1 MNKILKY
8 LVLIITLFIGCNVYA
23 ESLEYI
29 NESTNYK
36 ALIEDDA
43 DLLTDSEEQ
52 LLLEQMKKLTTFG
65 HAIFKSI
72 SENNTSAVSYSESY
86 YYNNFGNNNG
96 SLFFIDM
103 DNRKIIISSGGANSK
118 IITTG
123 KANIITD
130 NVYKYATWEQYYN
143 CASKAFEQIDTLLN
157 NGKIAE
163 PMRHTSNI
171 VIALISA
178 FFINFFIVLK
188 NSTTKKAKN
197 KEIVDGANVEFD
209 IGEITGTKIGTH
221 KVYNPPSS
229 SSSGGSSGGGGGG
242 GGGFS
247 GSSGGHG
254 F

>member
-8 LVLIITLFIGCNVYA
+8 IILIIALFIGCNVYA
-23 ESLEYI
+23 EALEYT
-29 NESTNYK
+29 NESTGYK
-36 ALIEDDA
+36 VVIEDDA
-43 DLLTDSEEQ
+43 DLLNDSEEQ

-72 SENNTSAVSYSESY
+72 SDNNTSAVSYSESY

-103 DNRKIIISSGGANSK
+103 DNRKIIITSGGANSK
-118 IITTG
+118 VITTG

-130 NVYKYATWEQYYN
+130 NVYRYATWEQYYN

-171 VIALISA
+171 VIALITA